1 MENKTT
7 TQQFIDQYKKNVSSA
22 YPSIYTKDDVIK
34 LLNDLL
40 TDLNNNLVEEPAKF
54 DWDNFNDNI
63 YDIVF
68 NAIDDNYGQCFEI
81 DNDKCELSIG
91 QHNRIEVDEVAYDFD
106 SSELS
111 DRVTTEIQK
120 YVNRTKTQTQQ
131 NN

>member
-40 TDLNNNLVEEPAKF
+40 TDLDNNLVEEPAKF

-68 NAIDDNYGQCFEI
+68 NTIDDNYGECFEI
-81 DNDKCELSIG
+81 DSDKCELSIG